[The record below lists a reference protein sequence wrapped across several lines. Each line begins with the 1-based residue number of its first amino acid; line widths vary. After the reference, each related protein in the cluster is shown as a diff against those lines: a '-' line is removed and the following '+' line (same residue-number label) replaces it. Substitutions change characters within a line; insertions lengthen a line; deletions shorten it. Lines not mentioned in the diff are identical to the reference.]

1 MRQSPS
7 RLTSTQ
13 VARTSRSLA
22 TASCPGKMIPSSLT
36 TMAVSPAR
44 ERTSTGRAATRDPL
58 SGPANAVGHIRA
70 DLLTVLLVDAGLD
83 HAGVLGIVG
92 HERLGVA
99 SFPRPVQARQH
110 VKNGLPAGI
119 GPCRGGLAGHRSPR
133 FSPRGGERHPWKDG
147 WARPERTPPRREAGK
162 ARRAST
168 TRPAATDR
176 PPPTCPPACRL
187 HGRRSGPVE
196 RRRAGRR
203 GDRSSMAKPSWYL
216 VATEDRMIPPPAQPA
231 PFWDYQHKQQA
242 IARPGKSASRTRM
255 HSIRHHPASVRTQIR
270 HFGRAATGHWSDQDV
285 AHSGG
290 YLRAEPSP
298 GPVTQ
303 RKRDNRAM
311 ARVPDTRVSSSLTL
325 PSRYSVLSRSMSMG
339 WPPPVSRRHA
349 GHARSGGTWASSRRC
364 GGRAAWVGPDAR
376 CRGSMRRGGGYGW
389 EP

>member
-1 MRQSPS
+1 MRQPPS

-133 FSPRGGERHPWKDG
+133 FSPRGGERHPWEGRTSPPGEDTPA
-147 WARPERTPPRREAGK
+147 ARSRKKFEPLLPRRGLIRHQLGP
-162 ARRAST
+162 ARQ
-168 TRPAATDR
+168 
-176 PPPTCPPACRL
+176 CR
-187 HGRRSGPVE
+187 SCSPSSVCQ
-196 RRRAGRR
+196 RAGRR
-203 GDRSSMAKPSWYL
+203 PSCSVQIAGMSPTSPRQLSTPYGVPGEL
-216 VATEDRMIPPPAQPA
+216 PA
-231 PFWDYQHKQQA
+231 
-242 IARPGKSASRTRM
+242 
-255 HSIRHHPASVRTQIR
+255 
-270 HFGRAATGHWSDQDV
+270 
-285 AHSGG
+285 
-290 YLRAEPSP
+290 
-298 GPVTQ
+298 
-303 RKRDNRAM
+303 
-311 ARVPDTRVSSSLTL
+311 
-325 PSRYSVLSRSMSMG
+325 YSVLSQG
-339 WPPPVSRRHA
+339 PASRR
-349 GHARSGGTWASSRRC
+349 T
-364 GGRAAWVGPDAR
+364 
-376 CRGSMRRGGGYGW
+376 
-389 EP
+389 